1 MNWKKKEGGIECNR
15 YCFQS
20 LRPIAR
26 GQGQGPGRGHG
37 PRTHARTGPAR
48 GGEGPRATG
57 PGSNFCAMSSGV
69 QSAGEV
75 VGSVRPRVGV
85 LALQG
90 SFREHASS
98 LSTVGAQ
105 AVEARGAERCWRERV
120 ALPRRRRLAHVPP
133 RRQVRKAEHLHGLL
147 GLIIPGGESTTMAL
161 VAERWGLVRCAA
173 PPAPP
178 LRHAL
183 PGLRAA

>member
-1 MNWKKKEGGIECNR
+1 LVRCDHELALKIE
-15 YCFQS
+15 
-20 LRPIAR
+20 AR
-26 GQGQGPGRGHG
+26 SAGAHPPQAEAGATRA
-37 PRTHARTGPAR
+37 PRTAACARRPGAR
-48 GGEGPRATG
+48 MYVRATADG
-57 PGSNFCAMSSGV
+57 PGSNICAMSSG
-69 QSAGEV
+69 ED
-75 VGSVRPRVGV
+75 VGMVRPRVGV

-120 ALPRRRRLAHVPP
+120 ALHRRRCLAQVPP

-161 VAERWGLVRCAA
+161 VAERWGLVRGAA